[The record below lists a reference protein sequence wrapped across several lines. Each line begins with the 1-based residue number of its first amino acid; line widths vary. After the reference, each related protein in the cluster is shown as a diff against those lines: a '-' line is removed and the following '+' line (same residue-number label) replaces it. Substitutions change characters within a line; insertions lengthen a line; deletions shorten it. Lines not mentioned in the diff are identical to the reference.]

1 MCVRTGDDSPAGPGG
16 TRAAARKA
24 WGFPRARLASSAGRG
39 YSHRSS
45 AAGVC
50 ASMISTEELTLL
62 FGGRILFE
70 NVSAKFTPGNC
81 YGLIGANGAG
91 KSTFLRCLSG
101 AQEPSSGT
109 VTVGAGLRI
118 STLRQDHFAYD
129 DVQALQAV
137 IMGHQRLHALMTE
150 KEALYEKPD
159 FSDADGLRAAELET
173 EFSDLGGWDAEA
185 NAGQLLGALGIGA
198 ERQTRLVK
206 ELADGEKVRVLLAQ
220 ALFGNPDILL
230 LDEPTNHL
238 DVDSIIWLEDFLLN
252 FKNTVIVVSHDRH
265 FLDKVCTHIADVD
278 YQKVT
283 LYSGNYTFW
292 YETSQLALRQRQ
304 DANRKKEDQIKELKT
319 FIQRFSANASKSRQ
333 ATSRKTLLDKI
344 TLDDIRPSSRKYP
357 HIVFKPLREV
367 GKDVLTVQGLSKQVD
382 GEVLFSDLRFSLAR
396 GDKMAVVGD
405 DRAVS
410 TLLEILA
417 GVTQPDAGEVR
428 WGRSVECAYFPK
440 DNAGFFETKLHL
452 VDWLRQYSKDQD
464 ENFVRSFLGRMLFS
478 GDEAK
483 KSANV
488 LSGGE
493 KVRCML
499 ARMMLQSPNTLILD
513 GPTNHL
519 DLESITALNNG
530 LLKYEGPMIF
540 ASHDV
545 KFVDSLANRIL
556 ELGKGTYFDLGMTYE
571 QYLQD
576 EARIARRDAQRGTDT
591 AAA

>member
-1 MCVRTGDDSPAGPGG
+1 
-16 TRAAARKA
+16 
-24 WGFPRARLASSAGRG
+24 
-39 YSHRSS
+39 
-45 AAGVC
+45 
-50 ASMISTEELTLL
+50 MISTEELTLM

-70 NVSAKFTPGNC
+70 NVSIKFTPGNC

-101 AQEPSSGT
+101 AQEPSSGG
-109 VTVGAGLRI
+109 VSVAPGLRV

-129 DVQALQAV
+129 EVQALSAV
-137 IMGHQRLHALMTE
+137 VMGHQRLHELMTE
-150 KEALYEKPD
+150 KDALYAKPD
-159 FSDADGLRAAELET
+159 FSDEDGLRAAELET
-173 EFSDLGGWDAEA
+173 EFSDLQGWDAEA
-185 NAGQLLGALGIGA
+185 NAGQLLNALGIGPD
-198 ERQTRLVK
+198 RQTRLVK
-206 ELADGEKVRVLLAQ
+206 ELSDGEKVRVLLAQ

-238 DVDSIIWLEDFLLN
+238 DVDSILWLEEFLLA

-265 FLDKVCTHIADVD
+265 FLDRVCTHIADVD
-278 YQKVT
+278 FQKVT
-283 LYSGNYTFW
+283 LYSGNYSFW

-304 DANRKKEDQIKELKT
+304 DSNRKKEDQIKELKT

-357 HIVFKPLREV
+357 HIMFKPQREV
-367 GKDVLTVQGLSKQVD
+367 GKDVLTVEGLSRQVE
-382 GEVLFSDLRFSLAR
+382 GEPLFVDLRFSLAR
-396 GDKMAVVGD
+396 GERMAIVGD

-410 TLLEILA
+410 ALIEILA
-417 GVTQPDAGEVR
+417 GAAPDKGEVR
-428 WGRSVECAYFPK
+428 WGRSVEYAYFPK
-440 DNAGFFETKLHL
+440 DNASFFDTKLNL

-483 KSANV
+483 KSADV

-493 KVRCML
+493 RVRCML
-499 ARMMLQSPNTLILD
+499 ARMMLQSPNVLILD

-545 KFVDSLANRIL
+545 QFVDSLATRIL
-556 ELGKGTYFDLGMTYE
+556 ELNPDSYFDLGMTYE
-571 QYLQD
+571 QYLTD
-576 EARIARRDAQRGTDT
+576 GARIARRDQK
-591 AAA
+591 AAHSH

>member
-1 MCVRTGDDSPAGPGG
+1 
-16 TRAAARKA
+16 
-24 WGFPRARLASSAGRG
+24 
-39 YSHRSS
+39 
-45 AAGVC
+45 
-50 ASMISTEELTLL
+50 MISTEELTLS

-70 NVSAKFTPGNC
+70 NVSVKFTPGNC

-91 KSTFLRCLSG
+91 KSTFLKCLSG
-101 AQEPSSGT
+101 AQEPSGGHVS
-109 VTVGAGLRI
+109 VGAGLRI

-129 DVQALQAV
+129 DVQALHAV
-137 IMGHQRLHALMTE
+137 IMGHARLHALMAE
-150 KEALYEKPD
+150 KDAIYAKPD
-159 FSDADGLRAAELET
+159 FSDEDGLRAAELEG
-173 EFSDLGGWDAEA
+173 EFADLGGWDAEA
-185 NAGQLLGALGIGA
+185 NAAQLLSALGIA
-198 ERQTRLVK
+198 TERQGRLVR

-238 DVDSIIWLEDFLLN
+238 DVDSIMWLEEFLLN

-265 FLDKVCTHIADVD
+265 FLDRVCTHIADVD
-278 YQKVT
+278 FQKVT
-283 LYSGNYTFW
+283 LYSGNYSFW
-292 YETSQLALRQRQ
+292 YESSQLALRQRQ
-304 DANRKKEDQIKELKT
+304 DSNRKKEDQIKELKT

-333 ATSRKTLLDKI
+333 ASSRKALLDKI

-357 HIVFKPLREV
+357 HIVFKPARDL
-367 GKDVLTVQGLSKQVD
+367 GKDVLNVERLSKQVE
-382 GEVLFSDLRFSLAR
+382 GEVLFRDLRFTLAR
-396 GDKMAVVGD
+396 GERMAVVGD

-410 TLLEILA
+410 ALLDALA
-417 GVTQPDAGEVR
+417 LVTPADSGEVR
-428 WGRSVECAYFPK
+428 WGRSVELAYFPK
-440 DNAGFFETKLHL
+440 DNAAFFQTKLNL
-452 VDWLRQYSKDQD
+452 VDWLHQYSKDPE

-483 KSANV
+483 KSADV

-530 LLKYEGPMIF
+530 LLKYEGSMIF

-545 KFVDSLANRIL
+545 KFVDSLATRIL
-556 ELGKGTYFDLGMTYE
+556 ELSGDTYYDLGMTYE
-571 QYLQD
+571 QYLAD
-576 EARIARRDAQRGTDT
+576 PARIVRRDQHRST
-591 AAA
+591 AA

>member
-1 MCVRTGDDSPAGPGG
+1 
-16 TRAAARKA
+16 
-24 WGFPRARLASSAGRG
+24 
-39 YSHRSS
+39 
-45 AAGVC
+45 
-50 ASMISTEELTLL
+50 MISTEELTLM

-70 NVSAKFTPGNC
+70 NVSIKFTPGNC

-101 AQEPSSGT
+101 AQEPSSGG
-109 VTVGAGLRI
+109 VSVAPGLRV

-129 DVQALQAV
+129 EVQALSAV
-137 IMGHQRLHALMTE
+137 VMGHQRLHELMTE
-150 KEALYEKPD
+150 KDALYAKPD
-159 FSDADGLRAAELET
+159 FSDEDGLRAAELET
-173 EFSDLGGWDAEA
+173 EFSDLQGWDAEA
-185 NAGQLLGALGIGA
+185 NAGQLLNALGIGPD
-198 ERQTRLVK
+198 RQTRLVK
-206 ELADGEKVRVLLAQ
+206 ELSDGEKVRVLLAQ

-238 DVDSIIWLEDFLLN
+238 DVDSILWLEEFLFA

-265 FLDKVCTHIADVD
+265 FLDRVCTHIADVD
-278 YQKVT
+278 FQKVT
-283 LYSGNYTFW
+283 LYSGNYSFW

-304 DANRKKEDQIKELKT
+304 DSNRKKEDQIKELKT

-357 HIVFKPLREV
+357 HIMFKPTREV
-367 GKDVLTVQGLSKQVD
+367 GKDVLTVEGLSKQAE
-382 GEVLFSDLRFSLAR
+382 GESLFRDVRFSLAR
-396 GDKMAVVGD
+396 GERMAVVGD

-410 TLLEILA
+410 ALIEVLA
-417 GVTQPDAGEVR
+417 GTAPDKGEVR
-428 WGRSVECAYFPK
+428 WGRSVEYAYFPK
-440 DNAGFFETKLHL
+440 DNASFFDTKLNL

-483 KSANV
+483 KSADV

-493 KVRCML
+493 RVRCML
-499 ARMMLQSPNTLILD
+499 ARMMLQSPNVLILD

-545 KFVDSLANRIL
+545 QFVDSLATRIL
-556 ELGKGTYFDLGMTYE
+556 ELNADSYFDLGMTYE
-571 QYLQD
+571 QYLTD
-576 EARIARRDAQRGTDT
+576 PARIARRDQKAKD
-591 AAA
+591 AH